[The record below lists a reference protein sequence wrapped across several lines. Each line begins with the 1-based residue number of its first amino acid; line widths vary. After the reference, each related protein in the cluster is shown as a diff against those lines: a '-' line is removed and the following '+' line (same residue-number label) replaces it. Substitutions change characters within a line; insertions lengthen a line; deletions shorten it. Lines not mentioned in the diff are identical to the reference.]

1 VQESFYLKC
10 KIEALCLFFVV
21 EIYKTIRF
29 KNDIII
35 YINKGGKKMKTIYI
49 GQKVMLDQD
58 ENIIT
63 IKFINPA
70 SKEITVAK
78 EEVYDVIKT
87 EFDNREA
94 EFNELLRSNKKLNKK
109 MNFTYDRSDLVEI
122 QKILN
127 L

>member
-1 VQESFYLKC
+1 
-10 KIEALCLFFVV
+10 
-21 EIYKTIRF
+21 
-29 KNDIII
+29 
-35 YINKGGKKMKTIYI
+35 MKTIYI

-78 EEVYDVIKT
+78 EEVYDVIKS

-109 MNFTYDRSDLVEI
+109 MDFTYDRSDLVEI

>member
-1 VQESFYLKC
+1 
-10 KIEALCLFFVV
+10 
-21 EIYKTIRF
+21 
-29 KNDIII
+29 
-35 YINKGGKKMKTIYI
+35 MKTIYI

-63 IKFINPA
+63 IKFINPV

-78 EEVYDVIKT
+78 EEVYDVIKA

>member
-1 VQESFYLKC
+1 
-10 KIEALCLFFVV
+10 
-21 EIYKTIRF
+21 
-29 KNDIII
+29 
-35 YINKGGKKMKTIYI
+35 MKTIYI

-78 EEVYDVIKT
+78 EEVYDVIKA
-87 EFDNREA
+87 EFD
-94 EFNELLRSNKKLNKK
+94 NELLRSNKKLNKK